1 MAEQKR
7 FYWLKLKS
15 DFFKRHDI
23 RIIESMPDGKEYVLF
38 YLKLLCESVDH
49 DGSLRFN
56 DEIPYTEEMLATIT
70 GTDIDIVKGA
80 LNTFI
85 KLKIIEVEDDGTYF
99 IPKVL
104 DMTGSAVDNDNA
116 NRQRRFREKNNNN
129 NDNVTESVTKN
140 NESVTES
147 VTKNNESKRESK
159 RIEIEE
165 EIDTEQEL
173 EIELERDIDRY
184 QRIADMYNDTCVSYP
199 RLTVL
204 SNARK
209 KAIRARLRHYKVE
222 DFQTLFLKAEDS
234 RFLKGDN
241 PKNWSATFDWLI
253 KDANMAKVLD
263 GNYDDKIGRDVK
275 SEEARKL
282 DDFYRMTAEWA
293 EGGTNG

>member
-1 MAEQKR
+1 MPKNTPVTNLLIL
-7 FYWLKLKS
+7 F
-15 DFFKRHDI
+15 DI
-23 RIIESMPDGKEYVLF
+23 RLYSNCIPPSKIKGIRSNTHIKYGIEQP
-38 YLKLLCESVDH
+38 
-49 DGSLRFN
+49 
-56 DEIPYTEEMLATIT
+56 
-70 GTDIDIVKGA
+70 
-80 LNTFI
+80 
-85 KLKIIEVEDDGTYF
+85 
-99 IPKVL
+99 
-104 DMTGSAVDNDNA
+104 
-116 NRQRRFREKNNNN
+116 KNNNN

-140 NESVTES
+140 NEIVTES